1 LNFYLALPSL
11 PCLFQAD
18 AAKQTFWDTHC
29 EPASISGRNSGIH
42 LAYIS
47 KLAVPGTTWLVSDE
61 LSIADI
67 LVWDMFDMLAGI
79 FPDTL
84 AAAYP
89 DLGAHHAALAA
100 VPSVRAYLE
109 SPLRL
114 AAVVANDLK

>member
-18 AAKQTFWDTHC
+18 AAKQTFWDMHC
-29 EPASISGRNSGIH
+29 DPASINKRNNGIH
-42 LAYIS
+42 LTYIS
-47 KLAVPGTTWLVSDE
+47 KLAAHGSTWIVRDE
-61 LSIADI
+61 LSIADV
-67 LVWDMFDMLAGI
+67 LVWDMFDLLARI

-89 DLGAHHAALAA
+89 DLAAHHAKLAA
-100 VPSVRAYLE
+100 VPGVKAYLE

-114 AAVVANDLK
+114 SKVNNNGLG